1 MIIKRHIHRLIFL
14 SCIVTILIL
23 AACKDSFEPNVTSFN
38 SNLLVVEGLI
48 NAGSDSTK
56 FKLSRT
62 VVVAEKNVGN
72 PETGATVA
80 IESESNELLPLVE
93 LSSQKGTYASPGLN
107 LNATKKYR
115 LNIKTLNGSIYVSDY
130 VEVKISPEIEQVG
143 WDVKTDELQLF
154 ANTKDASNNTRYYR
168 WEYEETWIFYSKFYS
183 VLFWNGT
190 ALQSRTPDN
199 YVYQCWGNEKSNKI
213 ILGSSAKLSADVI
226 FKQPIT
232 NIPSNSEKLGERYSI
247 LVKQYALSK
256 EAYEFWQN
264 LKKNTESLGSIFDVQ
279 PSQLTGNIR
288 NLNNAN
294 EPVIGYVSAGSV
306 STKRV
311 YVNKADVPNFRVE
324 PDRVC
329 IEPLLVVEVSGSDY
343 RTTFSGGFNVPIEEF
358 GAGVYASSRACV
370 DCTLRGTNKKP
381 TFWQ

>member
-1 MIIKRHIHRLIFL
+1 MFVA
-14 SCIVTILIL
+14 CIATVLVL
-23 AACKDSFEPNVTSFN
+23 GACKDSFAPNVTSFN

-48 NAGSDSTK
+48 DAGSDSTK

-62 VVVAEKNVGN
+62 VVVADKNVGN
-72 PETGATVA
+72 PEIGATVVV
-80 IESESNELLPLVE
+80 ESESNEKFPLIE
-93 LSSQKGTYASPGLN
+93 LTTQKGTYASPGLN
-107 LNATKKYR
+107 LNAARKYR
-115 LNIKTLNGSIYVSDY
+115 LNIKTVKGAIYVSDY
-130 VEVKISPEIEQVG
+130 VEVKVTPQIEQVG

-154 ANTKDASNNTRYYR
+154 ANTKDATNNTRYYR

-190 ALQSRTPDN
+190 ALQSRTADN

-213 ILGSSAKLSADVI
+213 ILGSSAKLSDDVI

-232 NIPSNSEKLGERYSI
+232 TIPSNSEKLGERYSI

-288 NLNNAN
+288 NLNDVN
-294 EPVIGYVSAGSV
+294 EPVIGYVSVGTVA
-306 STKRV
+306 TKRL
-311 YVNKADVPNFRVE
+311 YVNKADVPGFRVE
-324 PDRVC
+324 IDKVC
-329 IEPLLVVEVSGSDY
+329 IEPILVKEVSGSDY

-358 GAGVYASSRACV
+358 GGGVYASSRECV
-370 DCTLRGTNKKP
+370 DCTLRGTNRKP